1 MKDHSTTYRPI
12 ALVTGA
18 NRGIGKEVAR
28 QLAHEHE
35 MKVLIGSR
43 DLQKGLAVA
52 HRIGHG
58 AEALQLDVSD
68 EASVTAAFTKIETE
82 HGRLDILVN
91 NAGVDYDTDQQA
103 HTADLA
109 RVHRAFETNL
119 FGPWATTIAA
129 VPLLKRGESARIV
142 NVSSG
147 AGAISG
153 MSSGTPGYG
162 ISKAALNALTLKTAA
177 ELNSQRILVNAVC
190 PGWVATDMGGG
201 GRPVSE
207 GAKGIVW
214 AATLPDAG
222 PTAGFFRD
230 GKPIEW

>member
-1 MKDHSTTYRPI
+1 MTYQPI

-28 QLAHEHE
+28 LLAADHG
-35 MKVLIGSR
+35 MKVLVSSR
-43 DLQKGLAVA
+43 DLKKGEAA
-52 HRIGHG
+52 AQQIGRG
-58 AEALQLDVSD
+58 AEALQLDVC
-68 EASVTAAFTKIETE
+68 EQASVTAAFAKIEAE

-119 FGPWATTIAA
+119 FGPWAMTIAA

-147 AGAISG
+147 AGSINS
-153 MSSGTPGYG
+153 MSSGNPGYG

-177 ELNSQRILVNAVC
+177 ELKPQRILVNAVC
-190 PGWVATDMGGG
+190 PGWVATDMGRG

-207 GAKGIVW
+207 GAEGVVW

-222 PTAGFFRD
+222 PTGGFFRD
-230 GKPIEW
+230 GKLIDW

>member
-1 MKDHSTTYRPI
+1 MTDQRI

-28 QLAHEHE
+28 QLAHDHGF
-35 MKVLIGSR
+35 KVLVGSR
-43 DLQKGLAVA
+43 DLDKGEAA
-52 HRIGHG
+52 ARQIGHG
-58 AEALQLDVSD
+58 AEGLQLDVSD
-68 EASVTAAFTKIETE
+68 PASVTAAFARIDAEY
-82 HGRLDILVN
+82 GRLDILVN
-91 NAGVDYDTDQQA
+91 NAGMDYDTDQNA

-129 VPLLKRGESARIV
+129 VPLLTRGDSARIV

-147 AGAISG
+147 AGAIGS
-153 MSSGTPGYG
+153 MSAGTPGYG

-177 ELNSQRILVNAVC
+177 ELKPQRILVNAVC

-201 GRPVSE
+201 GRPVYE
-207 GAKGIVW
+207 GAKGVVW
-214 AATLPDAG
+214 AATLSDVG
-222 PTAGFFRD
+222 LTGRFFRD
-230 GKPIEW
+230 GQPIDW

>member
-1 MKDHSTTYRPI
+1 MTKQRI

-28 QLAHEHE
+28 QLSHDHGL
-35 MKVLIGSR
+35 KVLVGSR
-43 DLQKGLAVA
+43 DLERGQAAA
-52 HRIGHG
+52 HQIGHG
-58 AEALQLDVSD
+58 ADTLQLDVSD
-68 EASVTAAFTKIETE
+68 PTSVVAAFSRIEADY
-82 HGRLDILVN
+82 GRLEILVN

-129 VPLLKRGESARIV
+129 VPLLKQGQNARIV

-147 AGAISG
+147 AGAFSG

-177 ELNSQRILVNAVC
+177 ELKSKRILVNAVC

-207 GAKGIVW
+207 GAAGVVW
-214 AATLPDAG
+214 AAMLPDTG
-222 PTAGFFRD
+222 PTGGFFRD
-230 GKPIEW
+230 GQPIDW